1 MEQLVETIL
10 NKSRKLVAERDRLSL
25 ENEQLKHS
33 VETMKQK
40 SSSQVLRIN
49 ELIEKQK
56 IQQVAGVFGKEEKS
70 TSLKKIDEVMREVD
84 RCMALLN
91 T

>member
-10 NKSRKLVAERDRLSL
+10 NKSRKLVAERDRLSQ
-25 ENEQLKHS
+25 ENEQLKQS
-33 VETMKQK
+33 VEAMKQK

-56 IQQVAGVFGKEEKS
+56 IQQVAGVFGKEEKR
-70 TSLKKIDEVMREVD
+70 TSLKKIDEVVREVD

>member
-10 NKSRKLVAERDRLSL
+10 NKSRKLVAERDRLSQ

-33 VETMKQK
+33 VEAMKQK
-40 SSSQVLRIN
+40 GSSQELRIN

-56 IQQVAGVFGKEEKS
+56 IQQVAGVFGKEEKR
-70 TSLKKIDEVMREVD
+70 TSLRKIDEVVREVD